1 MNINKKH
8 VVYIFALLAFV
19 TFLFSANY
27 IFNILIKTGK
37 EARLADISLPAETK
51 NIKFNIDEIK
61 REKLRWKEVVM
72 IRGWVIKQENNY
84 AERDVYLVLKSDK
97 NTLVFKIKNEDIISR
112 PDVSEYFHLA
122 GGVHSHGFEIFIPAY
137 RLKDDPY
144 KIGFVIEDKSGK
156 YYSVSGRTLKRS
168 GETFVIRDQGPGQG
182 SLSQPVS
189 LILKKPGK
197 EISYCFDIVSNSGN
211 YIDVRGWGFL
221 KGMDAGSL
229 KPYIL
234 FRKDENVTV
243 YNTGIMIR
251 KDVTKAFSKYRL
263 NLDSSG
269 FRALIPEKDLE
280 KGRYRLGLYI
290 TKGDQ
295 AGMVYS
301 DKYIDIG
308 K

>member
-189 LILKKPGK
+189 
-197 EISYCFDIVSNSGN
+197 
-211 YIDVRGWGFL
+211 
-221 KGMDAGSL
+221 
-229 KPYIL
+229 
-234 FRKDENVTV
+234 
-243 YNTGIMIR
+243 
-251 KDVTKAFSKYRL
+251 
-263 NLDSSG
+263 
-269 FRALIPEKDLE
+269 
-280 KGRYRLGLYI
+280 
-290 TKGDQ
+290 
-295 AGMVYS
+295 
-301 DKYIDIG
+301 
-308 K
+308 